1 MSPAPDSTLA
11 HLQQTIGDL
20 QRQLAELTA
29 ERDEFKAERDEAL
42 AQQAANAEVLGVIN
56 SSPGDLAPVFDAI
69 LEKAR
74 RLCGAEF
81 GTLMVRDGALVRAL
95 AAHGVPEAFAEILKR
110 GAEPGPGNPAAR
122 LIGGE
127 PLLHISDLAVFA
139 AQIPDDPIARAA
151 VELGGVRTVLFVPL
165 RKDDALLGFIAAY
178 RQQVRP
184 FTDKQIALLQNFAAQ
199 AVIAIENARLLTET
213 REALAQQTATAEVL
227 QVINSSPGDLTPV
240 FDAMLE
246 RAIRLCEA
254 TYGHMFTYDG
264 ELFHLA
270 AISGPPGY
278 VEWSSQLGP
287 VRSGPSAPL
296 GRISCGERIVHVTD
310 VQEEDVYR
318 TSPGFREQADRRGVR
333 SQITIAL
340 LKDDVLLG
348 AMVVYR
354 QEVRP
359 FTEKQIALLQNFAAQ
374 AVIAMENAR
383 LLTETREAL
392 EQQTATAEVLQVIN
406 SSPGDLAPVF
416 DAILKKAHALC
427 QIAQGSLLLYDGETF
442 RGAATHNYPEAF
454 AEVLRRGFRGSDN
467 PVTRPL
473 LDRARCVHI
482 PDLADVDTQYRRPP
496 SGSPARTPRCSCRC
510 AEMTC
515 CLG

>member
-42 AQQAANAEVLGVIN
+42 AQQAAIAEVLGVIN
-56 SSPGDLAPVFDAI
+56 SSPGDLAPVFEGM
-69 LEKAR
+69 LAR
-74 RLCGAEF
+74 AMRLCGAEF

-110 GAEPGPGNPAAR
+110 GAEPGPGNPAER

-213 REALAQQTATAEVL
+213 REAL
-227 QVINSSPGDLTPV
+227 
-240 FDAMLE
+240 
-246 RAIRLCEA
+246 
-254 TYGHMFTYDG
+254 
-264 ELFHLA
+264 
-270 AISGPPGY
+270 
-278 VEWSSQLGP
+278 
-287 VRSGPSAPL
+287 
-296 GRISCGERIVHVTD
+296 
-310 VQEEDVYR
+310 
-318 TSPGFREQADRRGVR
+318 
-333 SQITIAL
+333 
-340 LKDDVLLG
+340 
-348 AMVVYR
+348 
-354 QEVRP
+354 
-359 FTEKQIALLQNFAAQ
+359 
-374 AVIAMENAR
+374 
-383 LLTETREAL
+383 
-392 EQQTATAEVLQVIN
+392 EQQTAMAEVLQVIN

-416 DAILKKAHALC
+416 DAMLEKAMRLC
-427 QIAQGSLLLYDGETF
+427 EAPF
-442 RGAATHNYPEAF
+442 GA
-454 AEVLRRGFRGSDN
+454 LRRL
-467 PVTRPL
+467 T
-473 LDRARCVHI
+473 ARFFE
-482 PDLADVDTQYRRPP
+482 R
-496 SGSPARTPRCSCRC
+496 
-510 AEMTC
+510 
-515 CLG
+515 

>member
-1 MSPAPDSTLA
+1 MSPAPDSTVA

-20 QRQLAELTA
+20 QRQLTELTA

-42 AQQAANAEVLGVIN
+42 AQQAANAEVLGVIS

-213 REALAQQTATAEVL
+213 REAL
-227 QVINSSPGDLTPV
+227 
-240 FDAMLE
+240 
-246 RAIRLCEA
+246 
-254 TYGHMFTYDG
+254 
-264 ELFHLA
+264 
-270 AISGPPGY
+270 
-278 VEWSSQLGP
+278 
-287 VRSGPSAPL
+287 
-296 GRISCGERIVHVTD
+296 
-310 VQEEDVYR
+310 
-318 TSPGFREQADRRGVR
+318 
-333 SQITIAL
+333 
-340 LKDDVLLG
+340 
-348 AMVVYR
+348 
-354 QEVRP
+354 
-359 FTEKQIALLQNFAAQ
+359 
-374 AVIAMENAR
+374 
-383 LLTETREAL
+383 

-416 DAILKKAHALC
+416 DAILEKALDLC
-427 QIAQGSLLLYDGETF
+427 EAKFGNITTYDGEGF
-442 RGAATHNYPEAF
+442 HFVAAAGHPEF
-454 AEVLRRGFRGSDN
+454 AEWARRNGPGRPEPGTTMDRMLHGEHVIHIADMADDEPYRSGTPVRRALVEIGGFRTALAVALRKDDALLGMFHILRQEVRPFSDKQARSAYVLAQKLTLLVL
-467 PVTRPL
+467 VTR
-473 LDRARCVHI
+473 RMA
-482 PDLADVDTQYRRPP
+482 A
-496 SGSPARTPRCSCRC
+496 
-510 AEMTC
+510 
-515 CLG
+515 